1 VTRSRCGRCE
11 GRIKEL
17 AGPLGMTPG
26 LRRLTKIANDS
37 EVVHS
42 RGSGHRLLFSLSWN
56 RRSRWERA
64 MVFKFAIVMIMS
76 FALCGPAL
84 GQRARGSGGI
94 GDRITPGI
102 GSTGSQGIGQGSGVG
117 SLGDTAINPDYLR
130 PNLSDTVIPDLQ
142 PLAPAIQAQPN
153 QTRQF
158 NYRLGNGRVV
168 SITVPPPPPPPH
180 APHSGHAHHH
190 DECNRVCYS
199 GWEGVCWRE
208 NDCYWRC
215 MAYCEK

>member
-1 VTRSRCGRCE
+1 MATAYC
-11 GRIKEL
+11 
-17 AGPLGMTPG
+17 
-26 LRRLTKIANDS
+26 
-37 EVVHS
+37 
-42 RGSGHRLLFSLSWN
+42 SLCIGN
-56 RRSRWERA
+56 RRPRWERA

-117 SLGDTAINPDYLR
+117 SLGDTTINPDYLR

-199 GWEGVCWRE
+199 GWESVCWRGRTIATGDVWLTAR
-208 NDCYWRC
+208 NDAAGPHRR
-215 MAYCEK
+215 